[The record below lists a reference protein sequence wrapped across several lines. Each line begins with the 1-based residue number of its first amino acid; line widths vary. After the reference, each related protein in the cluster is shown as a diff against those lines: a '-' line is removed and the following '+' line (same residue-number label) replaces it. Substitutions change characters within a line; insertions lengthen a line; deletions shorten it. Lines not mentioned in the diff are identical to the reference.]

1 MSEKASGEPG
11 ATRPAIVRDDAQAT
25 PPPRVLIVD
34 DEPTIRIAL
43 ARFFTRLGWAVD
55 EAGSGETALAM
66 LFESGTDADHPDYR
80 LVISDVRMPGL
91 SGIDLHNRLEERR
104 PDILPRLILSSGD
117 LVSDEMAEFLA
128 TAKCVVLAKPFELSA
143 LLTTVNR
150 VADRP
155 SADEAATGT

>member
-1 MSEKASGEPG
+1 MSEKVSGEPG
-11 ATRPAIVRDDAQAT
+11 GPRPTIVRDDAQAT
-25 PPPRVLIVD
+25 PPPPRVLIVD
-34 DEPTIRIAL
+34 DEQTIRMAL
-43 ARFFTRLGWAVD
+43 SRFFTRLGWAVD
-55 EAGSGETALAM
+55 EAGSGDAALSM
-66 LFESGTDADHPDYR
+66 LYQSGMDADHPEYR

-117 LVSDEMAEFLA
+117 LVSEEMARFLE

-150 VADRP
+150 VADPRP
-155 SADEAATGT
+155 GEAATGT